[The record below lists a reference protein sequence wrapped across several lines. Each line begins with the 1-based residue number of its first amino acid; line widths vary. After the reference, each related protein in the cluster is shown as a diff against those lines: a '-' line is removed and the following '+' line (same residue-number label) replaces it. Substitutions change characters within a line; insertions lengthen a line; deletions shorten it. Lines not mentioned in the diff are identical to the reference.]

1 MRPSRRQ
8 LLQGSLGLC
17 GLAVPRLGWAGDSAE
32 APLVV
37 LTPLG
42 STIPA
47 AELEAVSTAIAAF
60 YAVRVTVAAPL
71 ALPKSA
77 FYPKRQRYRAER
89 LLDFLVAEGRKDA
102 RVTLGLTAVDI
113 STTKAPY
120 EDWGILGLATLD
132 GRSAVLSSFRCQRR
146 AKSAAHARTRFAKT
160 AVHELGH
167 SFGLEHCPTP
177 GCIMH
182 DGEGSVLTTD
192 TEHDLCADTRARLK
206 AGGVLRPGAVSPFSS

>member
-1 MRPSRRQ
+1 MRVIGRRAA
-8 LLQGSLGLC
+8 LQWGLT
-17 GLAVPRLGWAGDSAE
+17 GLALPSGAWGADVE

-37 LTPLG
+37 LQPLG
-42 STIPA
+42 ATVPA
-47 AELEAVSTAIAAF
+47 AEVRAVSSALAAF
-60 YAVRVTVAAPL
+60 YAVKVLVVEPL

-77 FYPKRQRYRAER
+77 FYAKRGRYRAEK
-89 LLDFLVAEGRKDA
+89 LLDYLVTEGRKDA

-113 STTKAPY
+113 STSKAPH

-132 GRSAVLSSFRCQRR
+132 GRSGVLSSFRCHRR
-146 AKSAAHARTRFAKT
+146 AKNAEHARVRFAKT

-167 SFGLEHCPTP
+167 GFGLEHCPTP

-192 TEHDLCADTRARLK
+192 TEHDLCADTRTRLK
-206 AGGVLRPGAVSPFSS
+206 AVGLLRDGAVTPFKV